1 MKRTHRITKLTTGP
15 MREQIAGVVI
25 HWTMLELTVER
36 VIANLEGRRGT
47 VRFEQNL
54 DRRLKP
60 LKQLAKKKLPK
71 EQAAEIVEIAGE
83 IKALINE
90 RNRVVHGL
98 WGLDDKGELT
108 SIYYREKRGD
118 RSRPMNSHDVRQ
130 IKLETWDKIR
140 RLRRFEPQALSPV
153 PS

>member
-60 LKQLAKKKLPK
+60 LKQLANKNLPK

-108 SIYYREKRGD
+108 SIYYREKRGN

>member
-108 SIYYREKRGD
+108 SIYYREKRGN

>member
-1 MKRTHRITKLTTGP
+1 MKRTYSITKLARGP

-36 VIANLEGRRGT
+36 VIANLKGRRDT

-60 LKQLAKKKLPK
+60 LKQLAKKNLPK
-71 EQAAEIVEIAGE
+71 EQAAEIVEIAGG

-108 SIYYREKRGD
+108 SIYYREKRGN